1 MSDKKTP
8 TVSKTSNLVDFS
20 AIDEANKTMSE
31 NLNYILRV
39 IEQKVAKIPDGD
51 PVKNQLNKFVENA
64 KK

>member
-8 TVSKTSNLVDFS
+8 KVSNTSSLVDFS

-31 NLNYILRV
+31 NLNYIVKV
-39 IEQKVAKIPDGD
+39 IEKKVAMIPDGD
-51 PVKNQLNKFVENA
+51 PVKAHLNKFIQGA